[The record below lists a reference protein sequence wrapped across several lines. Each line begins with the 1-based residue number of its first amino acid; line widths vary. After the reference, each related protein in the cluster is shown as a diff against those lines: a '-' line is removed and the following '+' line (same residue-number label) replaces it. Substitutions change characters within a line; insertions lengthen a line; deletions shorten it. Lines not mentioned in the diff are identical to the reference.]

1 MHDGLECDL
10 WIWRKIEKPSDV
22 VNMPTAPVVATA
34 CAVLVRTSATRGVPF
49 TAQPL
54 RSLKAV
60 YPALN
65 ASRHTWPL
73 GGTLVKLMPLA
84 LGAVFIVMGIILTV
98 AVTGCTHTQQ
108 TVGGAAA
115 GGVAGAV
122 VAGPIGAAVGAGAG
136 AVTAPIIANR

>member
-1 MHDGLECDL
+1 MDLAENREAQRCGRHADSAGCGCSSRGLGE
-10 WIWRKIEKPSDV
+10 DV
-22 VNMPTAPVVATA
+22 SHALS
-34 CAVLVRTSATRGVPF
+34 AVHCSTLALVEGRLPGVKRLSTHF
-49 TAQPL
+49 
-54 RSLKAV
+54 
-60 YPALN
+60 
-65 ASRHTWPL
+65 WPL
-73 GGTLVKLMPLA
+73 GGKTLVKLMPLA

-136 AVTAPIIANR
+136 AVTAPIITNR